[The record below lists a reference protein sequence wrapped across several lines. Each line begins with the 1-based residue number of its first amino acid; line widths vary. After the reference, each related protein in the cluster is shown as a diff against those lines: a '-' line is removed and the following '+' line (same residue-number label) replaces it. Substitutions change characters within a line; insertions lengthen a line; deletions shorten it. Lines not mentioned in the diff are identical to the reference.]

1 MGSSPGT
8 EFPPGAERRCPST
21 PQHFPGP
28 KKNPIPP
35 VLCWSPQGGFGR
47 HGPFPEWVRSRRL
60 LSNATLASAQAKE
73 ALLGTCPLY
82 KTEPQPCKGD
92 RRGAVMGSQTRQQ
105 LVQPPPST
113 PLGGGGVHDPLFL
126 PGTLLPL
133 TAAARPQGLGSS
145 SVWAPTTQR
154 FPRPGLHWRVPPTG
168 WCAGVGSYYWLLVTL
183 LQELEIGRGG
193 SLHTTEISRPC
204 GSALFRGLHASCST
218 SANTP
223 LCAPPSLP
231 GTPHFTPHFTPQCLR
246 FSGTVKT
253 PPTCGV

>member
-1 MGSSPGT
+1 M
-8 EFPPGAERRCPST
+8 
-21 PQHFPGP
+21 
-28 KKNPIPP
+28 
-35 VLCWSPQGGFGR
+35 VLFQNGFG
-47 HGPFPEWVRSRRL
+47 HDVSSVMPPLPLWP
-60 LSNATLASAQAKE
+60 SAQAKE

-92 RRGAVMGSQTRQQ
+92 QRGAVMGSQTRQQ